1 MKTTN
6 LGTLNIITAIQKWLL
21 KKIINDIHYSNRR
34 KENHLTSKDIGK
46 AFMIKMLS
54 NLERKG
60 TILNV
65 LNYLPIFYSKNVFTV
80 ESFLIQS
87 VTSKDINY
95 HHIYFLFY
103 WWHQQIIVYKLNR
116 QKKKRY
122 MVSRGKKTSPNCRYL
137 V

>member
-34 KENHLTSKDIGK
+34 KENNLTSKDIGK

-60 TILNV
+60 TFLNV

-80 ESFLIQS
+80 ESVLIQS

-95 HHIYFLFY
+95 HHIYFIL
-103 WWHQQIIVYKLNR
+103 
-116 QKKKRY
+116 
-122 MVSRGKKTSPNCRYL
+122 L
-137 V
+137 VASANNSI